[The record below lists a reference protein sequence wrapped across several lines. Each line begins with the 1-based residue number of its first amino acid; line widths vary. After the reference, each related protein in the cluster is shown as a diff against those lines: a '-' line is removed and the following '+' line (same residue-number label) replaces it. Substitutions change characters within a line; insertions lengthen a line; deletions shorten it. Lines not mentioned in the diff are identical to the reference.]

1 MTSNLLNSMGMQN
14 LDIGIV
20 LIVMCVLLI
29 AAIVL
34 LIVFITKEE
43 KLRKKYQIFMRGKE
57 ATSLEEDII
66 NLYNDNKALKE
77 KITLNRKDIKVLYK
91 KQKRDFQ
98 NIGLVRY
105 DAYQQMGGM
114 LSFALVLLDEDY
126 NGFILNSIHSAEGC
140 YMYTKVITEGV
151 CEVELGKEEKEA
163 LEQAMSQE

>member
-1 MTSNLLNSMGMQN
+1 MTSRLFDSLGLSGI
-14 LDIGIV
+14 DIGI
-20 LIVMCVLLI
+20 ILLI
-29 AAIVL
+29 L
-34 LIVFITKEE
+34 LILTIVSLVLMSIFIVKEE
-43 KLRKKYQIFMRGKE
+43 KLRKRYQIFMGGKD
-57 ATSLEEDII
+57 AKSLEESIGDLFLENRTI
-66 NLYNDNKALKE
+66 KE
-77 KITLNRKDIKVLYK
+77 KLIANRKDIKAIYRQLTKVF
-91 KQKRDFQ
+91 QKV
-98 NIGLVRY
+98 GLVKY